1 MTTGPAG
8 RRWYQFS
15 LRRLLLV
22 TPILALVL
30 VPVAWVTRERQQL
43 LQARDEAVHAVILA
57 ERYRSALK
65 KREAAVPAVRGRAD
79 HPGAETSTSAR
90 STGDPAVIERLRRE
104 NAELKASVERL
115 RRQVERLEALMNL
128 SGSNRSRD

>member
-22 TPILALVL
+22 TPMFALVL
-30 VPVAWVTRERQQL
+30 VPLAWVTRERQQL
-43 LQARDEAVHAVILA
+43 LQARDEAVRAVILA

-65 KREAAVPAVRGRAD
+65 QREAAVPA
-79 HPGAETSTSAR
+79 E
-90 STGDPAVIERLRRE
+90 IERLRRE

-115 RRQVERLEALMNL
+115 RRQVERLEAVMNL
-128 SGSNRSRD
+128 SGSNPSRD